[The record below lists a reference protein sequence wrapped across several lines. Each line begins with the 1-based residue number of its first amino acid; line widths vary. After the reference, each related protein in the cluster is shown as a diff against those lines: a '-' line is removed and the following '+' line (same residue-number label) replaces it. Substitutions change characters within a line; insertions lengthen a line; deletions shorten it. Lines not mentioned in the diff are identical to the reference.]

1 MFVDCKKQF
10 DTKSIVVGLIVNTF
24 ATEHNT
30 TIIMATTIGQ
40 LIDDEVRR
48 QGLSVQ
54 DFAEKI
60 YCTRQNAYDLFK
72 RSTID
77 VAQLQLISKALNH
90 NFLIDIME
98 NPELVDITNPEV
110 KKDLLNRRAVAQF
123 FEVMPIVLKNLH
135 IETSIVMPIMRNE
148 YNDPL
153 PDYGLSDFAIFFTV
167 GERLLDR
174 FTHTNS
180 ECFDVQTEVAYK
192 NHIVDIWHNK
202 VHHSWFADVKLDYK
216 TEEEWGEILIYLLD
230 NWGIAIKT
238 H

>member
-1 MFVDCKKQF
+1 
-10 DTKSIVVGLIVNTF
+10 
-24 ATEHNT
+24 
-30 TIIMATTIGQ
+30 MAKIIGQ
-40 LIDDEVRR
+40 LIDDVVRR

-54 DFAEKI
+54 EFADKI
-60 YCTRQNAYDLFK
+60 YCSRQNVYDLFK

-90 NFLIDIME
+90 NFLMDIME

-123 FEVMPIVLKNLH
+123 FEVMPTVLKNLH
-135 IETSIVMPIMRNE
+135 IETNIVMPIMQIE
-148 YNDPL
+148 EGIPL

-174 FTHTNS
+174 FTPANA
-180 ECFDVQTEVAYK
+180 ECFEVRTEVAYK
-192 NHIVDIWHNK
+192 NHVVDIWHNL

-216 TEEEWGEILIYLLD
+216 TEEEWGEILVYLLD
-230 NWGIAIKT
+230 TWGIPLRMHYNDNGKA
-238 H
+238 